1 MKAFACAVKQWQAH
15 WALLKDM
22 HLQTPRYSVYS
33 LKKKKSKKGSSTDLH
48 IKVHLQVLKHYYICG
63 KRLTKAFSISRA
75 ELCDEMPV
83 TWANQTSVARS
94 LSLEIQVKI
103 EAAAM

>member
-1 MKAFACAVKQWQAH
+1 MTSTLSTLERRAPSNPKIFS
-15 WALLKDM
+15 
-22 HLQTPRYSVYS
+22 LQF
-33 LKKKKSKKGSSTDLH
+33 KKKKSKKGSSTDLH

-83 TWANQTSVARS
+83 T
-94 LSLEIQVKI
+94 
-103 EAAAM
+103 